1 MKRFCAAAILSAAA
15 VTVGAQQPAE
25 PIEWRYVGAD
35 QAHTKY
41 STADEITAANVDQL
55 EIAWEWEPNEM
66 PMPELGARP
75 SSFQATPIMIGNVL
89 YVSTAYNRVAAID
102 AETGAELWAFD
113 SKAYEREAR
122 HGFIHRGI
130 AYWRDG
136 DDFRI
141 FLNSRDR
148 LYAIDAA
155 TGREVASFGE
165 NGSVS
170 LIAGHGR
177 PVLSEEF
184 DQRSPP
190 VVFEDLV
197 IVGSRVPDRVQRKFE
212 PPGTVQA
219 FDTRSGDR
227 RWVFFTIP

>member
-1 MKRFCAAAILSAAA
+1 MKRFCAALIVAAVAQSAA
-15 VTVGAQQPAE
+15 AQQPAV
-25 PIEWRYVGAD
+25 PIEWPYVGGD

-41 STADEITAANVDQL
+41 STADDITAANVDQL